1 MFPILVATLFA
12 PGCTAEDPS
21 TFGGISARDTEAAA
35 GTEELTDTAPVGV
48 DTGTGGGGPGTAAGS
63 DTGGTEGSG
72 SGGSGPDTAPEGE
85 PSLLQFVGEPP
96 RNVLMISIDTLR
108 RDHIGR
114 YAGDPTLSPNIDRL
128 LEEGVVLDDH
138 RSCSDWTLASSIC
151 VLAGQDPLALG
162 SFPEAANPADSEVL
176 PVNAGA
182 PMISVELAAA
192 GYSTSLISSNPYLSS
207 YFNFDLFYQETQLE
221 NEADADVIS
230 AAGLEELEALKAGGG
245 PWMLHLHY
253 FEPHAAYD
261 PPEDYLNGPPTVLG
275 YDARTHDSLRELDL
289 AYELMGSAERAV
301 VEAYVQ
307 RMYTGEVR
315 YLDDQLALL
324 LETLDAAGDLD
335 DTLVVLWSDHGEQL
349 WQRGVL
355 EHGAQLHSEESDALA
370 AFWAKNIIPA
380 TADYQ
385 TGHIDIAP
393 TLLDALGVPI
403 PESYSGRV
411 LMSELEEVP
420 RFSTVLRWENT
431 SQSVDIDRRRLI
443 YTWDGSLEYYL
454 MDEDPRELNNL
465 IDPADEDVL
474 ELWRYLK
481 PEIIRM
487 ADYYTDYEAL
497 PSILDG
503 EGGTPGSP

>member
-1 MFPILVATLFA
+1 MFSVLAATLLV
-12 PGCTAEDPS
+12 PGCTVDDSPV
-21 TFGGISARDTEAAA
+21 FGGISAQDDTQATA
-35 GTEELTDTAPVGV
+35 GSDGLSGTDLVAV
-48 DTGTGGGGPGTAAGS
+48 DTGAGDSGTGTAAGV
-63 DTGGTEGSG
+63 DGAGTEGSG
-72 SGGSGPDTAPEGE
+72 GAGVDTGPEEPAP
-85 PSLLQFVGEPP
+85 LLRFIGEPP
-96 RNVLMISIDTLR
+96 HNVLMISIDTLR

-114 YAGDPTLSPNIDRL
+114 YAGDPALTPSIDRL

-151 VLAGQDPLALG
+151 VLAGQDPLDLG
-162 SFPEAANPADSEVL
+162 SFPEAANPANSEVL

-192 GYSTSLISSNPYLSS
+192 GYSTALVSSNPYLSS
-207 YFNFDLFYQETQLE
+207 YFNFDLFYQETQLDH
-221 NEADADVIS
+221 EADADAIS
-230 AAGLEELEALKAGGG
+230 AAGLEVLEGLKAGGG

-253 FEPHAAYD
+253 FDPHAAYD
-261 PPEDYLNGPPTVLG
+261 PPEGYVDGSPTVLG
-275 YDARTHDSLRELDL
+275 YDTRTHDSLRELDL
-289 AYELMGSAERAV
+289 AYETMGSAERAA
-301 VEAYVQ
+301 VEDYVQ

-315 YLDDQLALL
+315 YLDDQIALL
-324 LETLDAAGDLD
+324 LETLDAAGDLE
-335 DTLVVLWSDHGEQL
+335 DTLVVIWSDHGEQL

-370 AFWAKNIIPA
+370 GFWAKNIVPA
-380 TADYQ
+380 AADYQ

-411 LMSELEEVP
+411 LMSEMDPVP
-420 RFSTVLRWENT
+420 RFGTVLRWENT

-443 YTWDGSLEYYL
+443 YNWDGSLEYYL
-454 MDEDPRELNNL
+454 MDEDPGELTNRL
-465 IDPADEDVL
+465 DPEDEDVL

-487 ADYYTDYEAL
+487 ANYYTDYEAL

-503 EGGTPGSP
+503 EGGTASPP